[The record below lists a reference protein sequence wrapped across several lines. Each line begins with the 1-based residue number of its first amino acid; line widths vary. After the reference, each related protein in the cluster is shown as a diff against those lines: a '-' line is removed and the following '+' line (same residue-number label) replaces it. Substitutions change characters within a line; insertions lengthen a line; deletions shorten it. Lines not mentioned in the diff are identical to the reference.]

1 MAFKA
6 SLKVLSWLAIAF
18 LVMPSKVLAIKL
30 SILMALVIVSVYVLM
45 AIALALLGWVVKSL
59 KVAKDKVEGKDKA

>member
-1 MAFKA
+1 
-6 SLKVLSWLAIAF
+6 
-18 LVMPSKVLAIKL
+18 MPSKVLAIKL

>member
-30 SILMALVIVSVYVLM
+30 SILMALVLVSVYVLL
-45 AIALALLGWVVKSL
+45 AGSLALLGWL
-59 KVAKDKVEGKDKA
+59 ARIWKARG